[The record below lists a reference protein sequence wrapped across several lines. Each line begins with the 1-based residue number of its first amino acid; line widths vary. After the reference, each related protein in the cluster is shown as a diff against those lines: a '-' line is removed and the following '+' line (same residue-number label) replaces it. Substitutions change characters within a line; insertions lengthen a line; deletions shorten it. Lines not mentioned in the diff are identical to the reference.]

1 MTSYNLLDGRP
12 STANHWLLT
21 EKLKKDWNFKGFVIS
36 DASAVGGA
44 NVLHFTA
51 KDYDDASAQAI
62 NAGLDVIFQTEYQH
76 YKLFIPPFLDGR
88 ISQKELMMQSQE
100 F

>member
-1 MTSYNLLDGRP
+1 MT
-12 STANHWLLT
+12 T
-21 EKLKKDWNFKGFVIS
+21 KLKNDWDFKGFVIS

-62 NAGLDVIFQTEYQH
+62 NAGLDVIFQTEYNH

-88 ISQKELMMQSQE
+88 ISI
-100 F
+100 

>member
-21 EKLKKDWNFKGFVIS
+21 EKLKKEWNFKGFVIS

-62 NAGLDVIFQTEYQH
+62 NAV
-76 YKLFIPPFLDGR
+76 
-88 ISQKELMMQSQE
+88 LM
-100 F
+100 

>member
-1 MTSYNLLDGRP
+1 
-12 STANHWLLT
+12 
-21 EKLKKDWNFKGFVIS
+21 
-36 DASAVGGA
+36 
-44 NVLHFTA
+44 VLHFTA

-88 ISQKELMMQSQE
+88 ISQERIDDAVARVLRQNLNSVCLKILT
-100 F
+100 FPIKILKN